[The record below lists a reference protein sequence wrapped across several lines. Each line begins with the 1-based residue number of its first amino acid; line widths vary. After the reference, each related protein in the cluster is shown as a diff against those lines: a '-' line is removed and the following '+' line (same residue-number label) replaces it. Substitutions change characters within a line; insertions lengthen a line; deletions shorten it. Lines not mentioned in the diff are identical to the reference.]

1 MNTEN
6 GRRNLNLE
14 YCESIV
20 REVEGYPT
28 RLPAFYSELEAA
40 LRWLADATRK
50 SENPAEKMRLAAAKT
65 RVRLAL
71 KRHRRHGV
79 N

>member
-1 MNTEN
+1 MNTEK
-6 GRRNLNLE
+6 GRRNLNLA

-20 REVEGYPT
+20 REVERYPT
-28 RLPAFYSELEAA
+28 RLPAAYSELEAA
-40 LRWLADATRK
+40 LRWLTDATRK

-71 KRHRRHGV
+71 KRHRHV